1 MSVVTFKL
9 PDDLFEKL
17 SIAAQESI
25 GTSPHQR
32 AKQIVT
38 DYLQDTERNRIREE
52 LAQLRREVLRL
63 REDLAT
69 AVAALLI
76 RAGKVP
82 NAKEA
87 LAWVQDN
94 LLPPS

>member
-9 PDDLFEKL
+9 PEDLFERL
-17 SIAAQESI
+17 STAAQESS
-25 GTSPHQR
+25 GMSPHQC

-38 DYLQDTERNRIREE
+38 DHLQDTERNRIREE
-52 LAQLRREVLRL
+52 LAELRRELLRL
-63 REDLAT
+63 REDFAT

-82 NAKEA
+82 DAQEA